1 MISTNAIWSRAPYFS
16 ELKTSRV
23 HHLRHFAAYWIRIAA
38 RILLSGSLSS
48 QEIFLDNLGLWKE
61 FLHITFTQKAHVAK
75 VGPVAR
81 VSPEEDKPGRNRQ
94 KLSK

>member
-1 MISTNAIWSRAPYFS
+1 MQSGIAPLLFGI
-16 ELKTSRV
+16 ENSRV
-23 HHLRHFAAYWIRIAA
+23 HHLGTFLPIG
-38 RILLSGSLSS
+38 SGSRQGHCYQALCHPKK
-48 QEIFLDNLGLWKE
+48 FLLDNLGLWKE